1 MATDKYQLNA
11 FLAFLIGV
19 VGFVA
24 CILVGGLTRF
34 VLPQQA
40 AVLVTFGLMVSLL
53 GFMRSK
59 VAITPGSQK
68 SLRLVGIVIGV
79 AAILFTLGLLIYNSD
94 KFQSN

>member
-19 VGFVA
+19 VAFVA
-24 CILVGGLTRF
+24 CILAGALTRF

-40 AVLVTFGLMVSLL
+40 AVLVTFGLMASLL
-53 GFMRSK
+53 ALAKSK
-59 VAITPGSQK
+59 VTITPGSQK
-68 SLRLVGIVIGV
+68 SLRLVGILIGI

-94 KFQSN
+94 QFQSN